1 VCRVDA
7 SKNQIALV
15 FSDVNLSASVR
26 FYVRVDVFAGVWR
39 FRATWVNFYPKMQKK
54 PVSFRFFFF
63 SFFGVSLSLSLSL
76 CSSFCHDDNKK
87 NKKILSSEEEKK
99 KHTISVSHDVSNEKG
114 RR

>member
-1 VCRVDA
+1 MCRVDA

-39 FRATWVNFYPKMQKK
+39 FRADVGQFLSKQGKK

-63 SFFGVSLSLSLSL
+63 SFFFGFSLSR
-76 CSSFCHDDNKK
+76 SSFCHDDNIRKTRKYCQAKK
-87 NKKILSSEEEKK
+87 KKKK

>member
-1 VCRVDA
+1 MCRVDA

-39 FRATWVNFYPKMQKK
+39 FSRRRGSIFIQRTGEETC
-54 PVSFRFFFF
+54 FF
-63 SFFGVSLSLSLSL
+63 SLLFFLIFLVSLSLSLG
-76 CSSFCHDDNKK
+76 SSFCHDDNKK

-99 KHTISVSHDVSNEKG
+99 KKHTISVSHDVSNEKG